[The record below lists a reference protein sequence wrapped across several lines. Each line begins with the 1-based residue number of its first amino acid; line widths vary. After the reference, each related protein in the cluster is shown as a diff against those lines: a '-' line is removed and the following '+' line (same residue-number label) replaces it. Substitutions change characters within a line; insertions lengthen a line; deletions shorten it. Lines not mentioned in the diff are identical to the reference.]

1 MKVAVFGLGY
11 AGMVSAA
18 CLAQSGHDVCGV
30 DIDADKVRAVERGTS
45 AVIEPGLDSLV
56 SECVSRGTLRATSDH
71 VAALDAAD
79 VVLICVGTPATDY
92 GRVDLSHVERAASQ
106 IGSAFHTAR
115 PPAGARYVVVRSTI
129 PPGTVED
136 VVRPALAA
144 AAPSGCDYH
153 VATCPEFLRE
163 GSGVQDFFDPPFIV
177 IGADD
182 RAAGETVA
190 LLFASFDANVRI
202 VPTRTAEALKYTCN
216 AFHATKVVFANEI
229 ARLFR
234 GMDVDSREV
243 MQLFCEDDRLNLS
256 PSYLKPGFAFG
267 GSCLPKDL
275 RALLHL
281 ARVNNVDIP
290 MLSATLASND
300 ITIGSVVDRVIAS
313 GLRNVTL
320 LGLSFK
326 SDTDDLRESPNVALA
341 ETLIGKGFHVRIY
354 DPIVNPT
361 RLMGANRRYIE
372 SKLPHLQRLLT
383 DSVSESLRECD
394 VAIVSSSEPAVVEAL
409 CASPPRLVLDLS
421 GRLGKEVEAIAGYT
435 GIGW

>member
-1 MKVAVFGLGY
+1 MKVVVFGLGY

-30 DIDADKVRAVERGTS
+30 DIDPDKVRAVENGTS
-45 AVIEPGLDSLV
+45 SVIEPGLDELV
-56 SECVSRGTLRATSDH
+56 RECVRRGSLRATTDH
-71 VAALDAAD
+71 VAALDEAD
-79 VVLICVGTPATDY
+79 VALICVGTPATDH

-106 IGSAFHTAR
+106 IGAAFRTAT
-115 PPAGARYVVVRSTI
+115 PPAGARYVVVRSTV
-129 PPGTVED
+129 PPGTID
-136 VVRPALAA
+136 GVVRPALAA
-144 AAPSGCDYH
+144 AAPPDCDYR

-163 GSGVQDFFDPPFIV
+163 GSGVKDFFDPPFVV

-182 RAAGETVA
+182 PDAGQTVA
-190 LLFASFDANVRI
+190 GLFAGFDANIRV

-234 GMDVDSREV
+234 GMEVDSREV
-243 MQLFCEDDRLNLS
+243 MELFCEDHRLNLS

-290 MLSATLASND
+290 MLSATLSSND
-300 ITIGSVVDRVIAS
+300 ITIGGVVDRVIAS

-341 ETLIGKGFHVRIY
+341 ETLIGKGFQVRIY
-354 DPIVNPT
+354 DPIVNPS

-383 DSVSESLRECD
+383 DSVTESLRDCE
-394 VAIVSSSEPAVVEAL
+394 VAIVSCAEPAVVDAL
-409 CASPPRLVLDLS
+409 CAAPPPLVLDIN
-421 GRLGKEVEAIAGYT
+421 GRLGSEVEAIEGYT